1 MGSWVENKGKIGAS
15 GVVQNVFHSL
25 FKDYCADTLH
35 YLKAECKS
43 IVPLEDMAYIMSLL
57 YMLDTMITEDY
68 FETLSKLDSESE
80 VRAAIEP
87 RFVFAGVW
95 SFGASMFEFEG
106 TDYSEKFSKWWMG
119 KFKGVRLPTRGSVFD
134 LYLDIENEEGDTF
147 VPWSQSKYFYS
158 VKYKAGTPMD
168 SITIPTPESSANAHW
183 LISLMHMS
191 KPVMLVGPA
200 GCGKTQLV
208 S

>member
-1 MGSWVENKGKIGAS
+1 
-15 GVVQNVFHSL
+15 
-25 FKDYCADTLH
+25 
-35 YLKAECKS
+35 
-43 IVPLEDMAYIMSLL
+43 
-57 YMLDTMITEDY
+57 
-68 FETLSKLDSESE
+68 
-80 VRAAIEP
+80 
-87 RFVFAGVW
+87 
-95 SFGASMFEFEG
+95 MFEFEG

-208 S
+208 SGLLKQEDEAVRKHANINFNFYTSSQALQDTIQSKIVKRVGSNYGPAGKAKMVFFVDDFNLPEVKNLEVENTDRTRYYDGLRTVQFGDVFQHPIV